1 MRSIRSK
8 ILVGFTLSSLVV
20 LILLGLVLHRDMK
33 GTLLPLAREMSE
45 EVLTAQ
51 AQVLSMMLHANLQD
65 LKSVSEE
72 EAVRSMF
79 WNLMRRRLEVKMA
92 DSEGRYEALF
102 IAKPDG
108 HFWNTLGQ
116 EGDVTDRDYF
126 QAIVKEKKGH
136 FISNAMISRGS
147 GRPVVVI
154 ATEVYSSFGDEHA
167 IQGLFGATVL
177 LDALADQVG
186 SVHIG
191 KAGYAW
197 LIDGQG
203 NVLYHPDREK
213 VMSFSLADS
222 AKEGFQ
228 GLSGLEGRMTGGE
241 TGEGTIVKPDGE
253 RELVFFTPVPGTAGW
268 SLALSVPVVQLEAG
282 LRSMVKTLLF
292 AVAAT
297 VLLFFLVAY
306 FLGNSIARSVKTVAA
321 AITRFGE
328 GDLTVSFPARGRD
341 EVAQMAETM
350 VGAAANLK
358 SMVVDIGSEARR
370 LDDAAGQLSAV
381 AQQTLAT
388 TEEVTSEGIQIRGL
402 MDRLAETIEATSSGV
417 NEVASSAR
425 ETAQSSQELAR
436 ETVAV
441 NEAARK
447 GSLAVGKIR
456 ETVDGAVERTE
467 ATAASIAALAGEA
480 RNIGE
485 VVQTIT
491 SIADQTNLLALNAA
505 IEAARAGEAGRGFAV
520 VAEEVRKLAEE
531 SKRSTDT
538 IASILGRIRSGA
550 DEADAESHRVVA
562 VVQAART
569 ESDDATASL
578 QKILQSVEA
587 MTARV
592 EATAAIAEEQGASA
606 EEIAGSM
613 TQASS
618 HVEEVA
624 RQMRSI
630 VESMEEQAKGAQ
642 SLGLASQEME
652 ALADRLTEALSRFRV
667 GGEVVERARK
677 EETPALRG

>member
-51 AQVLSMMLHANLQD
+51 AQVLSMMLSANLQD
-65 LKSVSEE
+65 VKAVSEE
-72 EAVRSMF
+72 EAVRSMI

-102 IAKPDG
+102 VAKPDG

-126 QAIVKEKKGH
+126 QAVVKEEKGH

-154 ATEVYSSFGDEHA
+154 ATEVRNSFGEVRT

-186 SVHIG
+186 SVRIG

-197 LIDGQG
+197 LIDGKG
-203 NVLYHPDREK
+203 NVLYHPDKEK

-222 AKEGFQ
+222 GKEGFQ
-228 GLSGLEGRMTGGE
+228 GLSELEGRMTGGE

-268 SLALSVPVVQLEAG
+268 SLAISVPAVQLEAG

-297 VLLFFLVAY
+297 VLLFLLVAY
-306 FLGNSIARSVKTVAA
+306 FLGNSIARSVKAVAA

-370 LDDAAGQLSAV
+370 LDEAAEQLSAV

-485 VVQTIT
+485 VVQTINA
-491 SIADQTNLLALNAA
+491 IAEQTNLLALNAA

-613 TQASS
+613 TKASS

-652 ALADRLTEALSRFRV
+652 ALADRLTKALSRFRV
-667 GGEVVERARK
+667 GDEAVERARK
-677 EETPALRG
+677 AETPALRG